1 MARRKISDVELLK
14 ILRGFNKP
22 YFTVADLEKILGM
35 SRNVLYVTLNRLVK
49 SGVLIRLKRGVYQ
62 PEFQGLELEKIANEL
77 YYPSY
82 LSFES
87 ALSKYGILSQIP
99 YSLTFAT
106 TKTTKK
112 QSLAGREVEYRQL
125 KDKLFFG
132 YTLEGGVYLAE
143 PEKAVLDELYLMS
156 KGKAVSDLDEWSL
169 VGLKREKLLKY
180 SKEFSQ
186 SVQKKIKELA
196 PRIGEYISTLEGK
209 EAFGSVT
216 NNAAKSAPRS
226 THSIDKGGK

>member
-1 MARRKISDVELLK
+1 MATRKISDVELLQVLK
-14 ILRGFNKP
+14 GFNKP
-22 YFTVADLEKILGM
+22 YFTVADLEKILVM
-35 SRNVLYVTLNRLVK
+35 SRNALYVTLNRLVK

-62 PEFQGLELEKIANEL
+62 PEFQSLELEKTANEL

-125 KDKLFFG
+125 KDELFFG
-132 YTLEGGVYLAE
+132 YTLVEGIYIAE
-143 PEKAVLDELYLMS
+143 PEKAVLDQLYLMS
-156 KGKAVSDLDEWSL
+156 KGKVISDLSEWSL
-169 VGLKREKLLKY
+169 VGLKRERLFKY
-180 SKEFSQ
+180 SKKFPKN
-186 SVQKKIKELA
+186 VQKNIKELA
-196 PRIGEYISTLEGK
+196 SRIGKHISTLEGK
-209 EAFGSVT
+209 ESFKSV
-216 NNAAKSAPRS
+216 
-226 THSIDKGGK
+226 